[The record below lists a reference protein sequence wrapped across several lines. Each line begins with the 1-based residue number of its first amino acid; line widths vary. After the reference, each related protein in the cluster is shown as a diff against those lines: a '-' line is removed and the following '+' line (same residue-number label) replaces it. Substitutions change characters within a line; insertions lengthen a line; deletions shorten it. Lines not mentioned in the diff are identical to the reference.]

1 MLKTIS
7 PPCWQS
13 GLCLGPECSLDTLIM
28 LLTNFS
34 MCEVQVYT
42 SHLWKTSTMNSL
54 MSPKVPPALKKGKTI
69 QSQLFIC
76 RLLQDFLMSYQRG
89 SQTDLDEFTPSKC
102 IWVEDFYH
110 FFFSKQSH
118 QPWTRNTNPLFYSL
132 IWDRNSDHVMFF
144 GGFTFK
150 FILITYHWLRNYFPR
165 THLAKYKLTSGML
178 RNPYSWGRM
187 DLLDRC
193 TVCLT
198 DS

>member
-13 GLCLGPECSLDTLIM
+13 GLCLGPECSLDPLIM

-54 MSPKVPPALKKGKTI
+54 MSPRSRQLWKRAKQYKVNCSSVGCCKT
-69 QSQLFIC
+69 
-76 RLLQDFLMSYQRG
+76 
-89 SQTDLDEFTPSKC
+89 
-102 IWVEDFYH
+102 
-110 FFFSKQSH
+110 FSCHTSEEA
-118 QPWTRNTNPLFYSL
+118 RL
-132 IWDRNSDHVMFF
+132 IWMNSHPQTVSESKIFITSFSQNSPISHELEIQILFF
-144 GGFTFK
+144 IPWFK
-150 FILITYHWLRNYFPR
+150 FVLITYHWPRNYFPR